1 MNTSPEGEDTVALE
15 LNEDEFPTSR
25 DVYQANDWGHTQV
38 RATCLEHED
47 TVALGVNEDGFTTS
61 QYVYQ
66 ANEWVHALDALGFT

>member
-1 MNTSPEGEDTVALE
+1 M
-15 LNEDEFPTSR
+15 
-25 DVYQANDWGHTQV
+25 

-66 ANEWVHALDALGFT
+66 ANEWEHTLDAIGFT

>member
-1 MNTSPEGEDTVALE
+1 MNTKLEREDTVALD

-25 DVYQANDWGHTQV
+25 DVYQANDWSHPQV

-66 ANEWVHALDALGFT
+66 ANEWDHALDALGFT